1 MKIDIISD
9 LHLNH
14 LPEVDEVQTMFSNG
28 DLLIVAGDLV
38 NTYKGFWNTGT
49 EFLTVAKGHY
59 KEVLYILGN
68 HEFYDYE
75 PTTIKN
81 IADAISDWCYENSIH
96 FMCEPTTMNI
106 QGKTFFGGTMWG
118 DCHQPEFIPV
128 IRAMVNDFR
137 YIYTDNKTVFTPN
150 DSIDLNRKFREKLL
164 EAKADVVVT
173 HFAPTRQSISD
184 RFDRSLI
191 YSYFANDGI
200 ERFIET
206 SEIKLWVH
214 GHTHDTFD
222 YIIGDTR
229 IVCNPKGNVGENR
242 DIKILQVEI

>member
-9 LHLNH
+9 LHLHH
-14 LPEVDEVQTMFSNG
+14 LHEVVEAQTMFSDG
-28 DLLIVAGDLV
+28 DLLIVAGDLT
-38 NTYKGFWNTGT
+38 NTYKEFWHTGT
-49 EFLTVAKGHY
+49 EFLSVAKRHY
-59 KEVLYILGN
+59 KDVLYVLGN

-75 PTTIKN
+75 PTTIKSVH
-81 IADAISDWCYENSIH
+81 DTISAWCYENSIH
-96 FMCEPTTMNI
+96 FMCEPTTMDI

-118 DCHQPEFIPV
+118 DCHQVEYIPV
-128 IRAMVNDFR
+128 IRAMLNDFR
-137 YIYTDNKTVFTPN
+137 YIYTNNKTLFTPN

-184 RFDRSLI
+184 RFEGSLI
-191 YSYFANDGI
+191 NSYFANDGI

-222 YIIGDTR
+222 YIIGGTR
-229 IVCNPKGNVGENR
+229 IVCNPKGYVGENK
-242 DIKILQVEI
+242 DTKIVQVEI